1 MRVCKIVNTI
11 IYFSYL
17 PIILWIQLIAFNCV
31 IVFLQMVETCFSK
44 FIFWEKKCDRIYRFK
59 PCFFSFL
66 WQLIIVGTDLLSFS
80 NTLMSSSIYSWMHVY
95 LFLSSAKF
103 ASSTS
108 INNKNKSFTKILN
121 KMEPNIE
128 PCSTPVI
135 KVFEKHSQCY
145 SFLHHV
151 FCVFRFRKFLL
162 SLDFYLVLYRS

>member
-1 MRVCKIVNTI
+1 MFFYKW
-11 IYFSYL
+11 L
-17 PIILWIQLIAFNCV
+17 KHAFQNS
-31 IVFLQMVETCFSK
+31 FL
-44 FIFWEKKCDRIYRFK
+44 WEKKCDRIYRFQ

-121 KMEPNIE
+121 KREPNIE

-135 KVFEKHSQCY
+135 KVFEKHSQCH

-151 FCVFRFRKFLL
+151 FYVFRFTKFLL
-162 SLDFYLVLYRS
+162 SLDFYPVLYRS